1 MMSRKEKAIDFAKS
15 LISRFRDDDVPSLGA
30 QLTYYLV
37 LSFFPFLI
45 FLVSVVGFL
54 QMNEDNVI
62 RDIVLLLPSDSAE
75 NIRTIIDEARQ
86 NQSGAL
92 LSFSML
98 GTIWAASNGVNA
110 IIKGLN
116 KAYDE
121 KEDRPFWKVRGIS
134 IAATLVLALVIWVSM
149 LTLVFGKVIGEYL
162 FQWMNYPAG
171 FELIW
176 GILKFAIPVAAMF
189 GVFLLLYWLAPNRR
203 LTWREVIPGS
213 IFTTLGW
220 IASSLLFSF
229 YVNNFGNYTKTYG
242 SLGGI
247 IVLLI
252 WLYWSSIIVLLGG
265 EINATAAFGKQ
276 GQSKKTSTT
285 YAVHVPWM
293 KKKAL

>member
-1 MMSRKEKAIDFAKS
+1 MSRKEKAIDFAKS

-30 QLTYYLV
+30 QLSYYLV

-54 QMNEDNVI
+54 HMNTDKVLS
-62 RDIVLLLPSDSAE
+62 DIVLLLPSDSA
-75 NIRTIIDEARQ
+75 NSIRTVIDEARQ
-86 NQSGAL
+86 NRSGAL
-92 LSFSML
+92 LSVGML
-98 GTIWAASNGVNA
+98 GTLWAASNGVNA

-121 KEDRPFWKVRGIS
+121 EEDRPFWKVRGIS
-134 IAATLVLALVIWVSM
+134 IIATVVLALVIWVSM

-176 GILKFAIPVAAMF
+176 GILKFAIPLAAMF

-220 IASSLLFSF
+220 IISSLLFSF
-229 YVNNFGNYTKTYG
+229 YVNNISNYTKTYG

-252 WLYWSSIIVLLGG
+252 WLYLSSIIIVLGG
-265 EINATAAFGKQ
+265 EVNATAAFGNQREFKRS
-276 GQSKKTSTT
+276 SKT

-293 KKKAL
+293 KRKAL